1 MQAQSDVYGLDETLI
16 QGLDVRDKST
26 RLLDQSRMGPILT
39 GDRRDLGDGPP
50 VTALFI
56 QNTNP
61 MVVCPEHAQVAEGFA
76 RPDLFRSEERRAGIE
91 CVSTCRSWWS
101 PLPLTK
107 KNIKR
112 REQCK

>member
-26 RLLDQSRMGPILT
+26 RLLDQSRMGPLLT
-39 GDRRDLGDGPP
+39 GERRDLGDGPQ

-61 MVVCPEHAQVAEGFA
+61 MVVCPEHDKVAAGFA
-76 RPDLFRSEERRAGIE
+76 RLDLLTCVHAQFKIGRPSGRERDER
-91 CVSTCRSWWS
+91 
-101 PLPLTK
+101 
-107 KNIKR
+107 
-112 REQCK
+112 

>member
-61 MVVCPEHAQVAEGFA
+61 MVVCPEHAKVAEGFA
-76 RPDLFRSEERRAGIE
+76 RPDLFTCVHEQFMTEKIGRASCRERV
-91 CVSTCRSWWS
+91 CQYV
-101 PLPLTK
+101 
-107 KNIKR
+107 
-112 REQCK
+112 